1 MLKEKFIE
9 NENLLVKNYS
19 VFCVK
24 NKFYD
29 VVVYVGHT
37 GLQVRR
43 YEYGTKKFLKSVS
56 KRYEEYFYDLRRENY
71 GREFKF

>member
-1 MLKEKFIE
+1 MLKENFIE

-37 GLQVRR
+37 GL
-43 YEYGTKKFLKSVS
+43 
-56 KRYEEYFYDLRRENY
+56 
-71 GREFKF
+71 

>member
-9 NENLLVKNYS
+9 NENLLVRNYS
-19 VFCVK
+19 VFCVQ

-37 GLQVRR
+37 GL
-43 YEYGTKKFLKSVS
+43 
-56 KRYEEYFYDLRRENY
+56 
-71 GREFKF
+71 